1 MFIMMLRLLPFFHQ
15 KTPLC
20 YAVEQYYG
28 EDMAKHLV
36 EKGAEYNI
44 NKVRAQ
50 IIFLYQIKVI
60 W

>member
-1 MFIMMLRLLPFFHQ
+1 MMLRLLPFSHQ

-20 YAVEQYYG
+20 CAVEQYDG
-28 EDMAKHLV
+28 EDMVKHLV
-36 EKGAEYNI
+36 EKGADYSI

>member
-1 MFIMMLRLLPFFHQ
+1 MMLRLLPFSHQ

-20 YAVEQYYG
+20 CAVEQYDG
-28 EDMAKHLV
+28 EDMVKHLV
-36 EKGAEYNI
+36 EKGADYNI